1 MKVVLFDDLTKG
13 DDPLSEK
20 NEDRRRSVKDYL
32 NYTNKKKTTT
42 IRSDSAMSSSSK
54 VWSFLRGREMSP
66 GDEARTLREL
76 TIGSPADSVIET
88 MDEELTWKLRE
99 FRAKQRNNETFTCHN
114 PSGGSGGGGGGGKK
128 QHSPAEKDTS
138 NNSTQTPNSNG
149 SRRGGRGTEEP
160 EREKERNGNNDP
172 TQPEE
177 KPPLDTHTDEQ
188 YQGVFYVGSFRP
200 QNPHTRCPSN
210 VFAMTKSVSNVEG
223 QDGLMKTHLSD
234 PHLFINYLK
243 VFPVRIEE
251 SHLETQMKQGT
262 LTVELWTR
270 RPTEEDEKLGTV
282 AVGVHPFYVAF
293 RHEVVRQ
300 RLFDLS
306 MPVIALDGWAMVQG
320 PDGASIGEL
329 ELVLAMGTK
338 RQVEYFVQTK
348 HLLQRQP
355 PATPTSSSSSRSTEA
370 TSILSSFL
378 DNLSQ
383 QIAASKARQ
392 EQTTGSGCDPPKRG
406 ELRKTS
412 DLLDVLEKSLSS
424 PVPPQMMNSLFAK
437 PAVVAATSETSPETT
452 TTSRDATDFQR
463 KDENVEFVKICLEIE
478 CAMHLPKVAVATRDV
493 SSRSG
498 SKRAVD
504 QENNDQDE
512 EPSAYVTF
520 EARVLEENL
529 PEIVESVEGKVY
541 TTEVVEKSSNPVWNR
556 KFTVEIPKD
565 LLTHVSRRVILFY
578 GNKINHMFCYFSK
591 KSISSSRFGGRGAWK
606 RAY

>member
-76 TIGSPADSVIET
+76 TIASPADSVIET

-99 FRAKQRNNETFTCHN
+99 FRAKQRNNETLTCHN

-177 KPPLDTHTDEQ
+177 KPPLDEH

-200 QNPHTRCPSN
+200 QNPRTRCPSN

-234 PHLFINYLK
+234 SHLFINYLK

-293 RHEVVRQ
+293 RHEIVRQ

-412 DLLDVLEKSLSS
+412 DLLDVLQKSLSS

-452 TTSRDATDFQR
+452 TTSKDATDFQR

-541 TTEVVEKSSNPVWNR
+541 TTEVVERSSNPVWNR